1 MGSAQTSGA
10 IDLIA
15 ARCRYMEPGRHYH
28 TPDHVA
34 SLLRLLDAHG
44 GDATD
49 RDAIE
54 LAIWDAPARDNL
66 SWELGRLG

>member
-1 MGSAQTSGA
+1 
-10 IDLIA
+10 
-15 ARCRYMEPGRHYH
+15 MEPGRRYH
-28 TPDHVA
+28 SLDHIA